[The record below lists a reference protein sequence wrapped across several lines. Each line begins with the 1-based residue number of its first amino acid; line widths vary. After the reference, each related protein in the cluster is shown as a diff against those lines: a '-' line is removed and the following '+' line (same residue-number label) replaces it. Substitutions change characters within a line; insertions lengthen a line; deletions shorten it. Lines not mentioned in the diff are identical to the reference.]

1 MKDTWWGIRI
11 RWIFVCLTPLLTIL
25 LCCPATIYGQ
35 AICTGT
41 FGDNIFTGGDFGRGS
56 ENIVPDDTSFAPGYS
71 YTTSTPPMDGFYTI
85 TNDMGRWGNNY
96 GTWISTGD
104 RSDDPLGYMM
114 VVNASYSPG
123 IFYEKNI
130 ENLCPNTTFE
140 FSADVL
146 NVVRREVTG
155 HSLPD
160 LDFLI
165 NDSVR
170 YSTGQIPQDEQ
181 WHNHG
186 FIFELEPGQSSL
198 KLTLV
203 NKAPGGT
210 GNDLALDNITFRPC
224 GPEPDLDL
232 ARELYFCED
241 EVQPG
246 FITTNVDTNELYIQ
260 WQMSRSPDAG
270 WQNIGGVNSLKI
282 EQDLSEAGIFYYRY
296 KLSHS
301 PDNLN
306 NPFCVSLS
314 DVVTSTVLPRNYEIL
329 DTICMGTVRS
339 FEGRLL
345 TESGTYSATHT
356 SSRGCD
362 SILTLHLTV
371 LDRRSLTFDLLGQ
384 NPLCHDS
391 ADGRIEV
398 SNATGGYPPYEYS
411 VDNFTNS
418 TGRFEGLE
426 GGHKTIRIRDRY
438 GCPYFQDIELIIPP
452 EFDLYS
458 LQDTQ
463 LILGQSL
470 TINIS
475 VTEPIFTVTSDPNI
489 LGDCDPCHTVTFI
502 PIESTDVLIT
512 ATNANGCISEESFF
526 INVDDQN
533 LPIAFPN
540 AFSPNGD
547 GVNDDFRLITPP
559 HLINRMIATR
569 ILDRWGNEIYSILN
583 QTDVNNVLLW
593 DGHNKGQK
601 AEPGVYLYVVELE
614 LINGEKR
621 YFTGDVLVL

>member
-1 MKDTWWGIRI
+1 MKGVWWVIIKYR
-11 RWIFVCLTPLLTIL
+11 FLVCAVLLLVLFWNPVSTS
-25 LCCPATIYGQ
+25 GQ

-41 FGDNIFTGGDFGRGS
+41 FGENIFDGGDFGRGVA
-56 ENIVPDDTSFAPGYS
+56 NIVPQDTSFAPGYA

-96 GTWISTGD
+96 GTWINIGD
-104 RSDDPLGYMM
+104 ASDDPLGYMM

-123 IFYEKNI
+123 IFYEQTI

-186 FIFELEPGQSSL
+186 FTFELPPGQSSL

-224 GPEPDLDL
+224 GPQPDMDL
-232 ARELYFCED
+232 ARELFFCED
-241 EVQPG
+241 DAQQAL
-246 FITTNVDTNELYIQ
+246 IRTNVDTNELFIQ
-260 WQMSRSPDAG
+260 WQMSRSSEDG
-270 WQNIGGVNSLKI
+270 WQNVGAVNALQI

-301 PDNLN
+301 AENLD

-314 DVVTSTVLPRNYEIL
+314 EVVTSTVLPRNYEIV
-329 DTICMGTVRS
+329 DTICMGTIKS
-339 FEGRLL
+339 FEGQLL
-345 TESGTYSATHT
+345 TSPGTYTASHL

-362 SILTLHLTV
+362 SVVILHLAV
-371 LDRRSLTFDLLGQ
+371 VGQRSLEFDISGQ

-391 ADGRIEV
+391 ADGLIEV
-398 SNATGGYPPYEYS
+398 TNATGGYPPFRFRLDS
-411 VDNFTNS
+411 MTNS
-418 TGRFEGLE
+418 TGRFEGLR
-426 GGHKTIRIRDRY
+426 GGIKTVQISDRY
-438 GCPYFQDIELIIPP
+438 DCLYFGDVQLITPPAFELDPFQDT
-452 EFDLYS
+452 S
-458 LQDTQ
+458 LV
-463 LILGQSL
+463 LGQSM

-475 VTEPIFTVTSDPNI
+475 ASEPINTVAANPNI
-489 LGDCDPCHTVTFI
+489 LLDCDPCREVTFL
-502 PIESTDVLIT
+502 PTRTTDVRIT
-512 ATNANGCISEESFF
+512 ATNANGCTSEESFF
-526 INVDDQN
+526 IHVDDQN
-533 LPIAFPN
+533 LPIVFPN
-540 AFSPNGD
+540 AFSPNAD
-547 GVNDDFRLITPP
+547 GTNDQFRVIAPP
-559 HLINRMIATR
+559 HLISRMVSAR
-569 ILDRWGNEIYSILN
+569 ILDRWGNEIFSVEN
-583 QTDVNNVLLW
+583 QSNTDNTILW
-593 DGHNKGQK
+593 DGLSKGQK

-614 LINGEKR
+614 LINGEIR